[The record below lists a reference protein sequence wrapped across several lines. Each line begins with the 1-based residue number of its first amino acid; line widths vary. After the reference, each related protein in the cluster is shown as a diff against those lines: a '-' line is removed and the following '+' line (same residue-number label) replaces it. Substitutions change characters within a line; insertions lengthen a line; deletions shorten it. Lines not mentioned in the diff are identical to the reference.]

1 MTEEGYAPATFNYQH
16 MIPSVRAKFLF
27 QFFKMMIPE
36 QFLTFAQVLPDALLL
51 VTSAGE
57 ILAVNQAAAKLFNK
71 TSKGMIGQDLRGFV
85 TDSPLKIVDYLRAC
99 SQSRQMILGAF
110 TIHQA
115 EGEEIVCRSQ
125 GAVIQPRSPESI
137 AINLLRLEKRTSNQF
152 VALNQKIHAL
162 SQEIQQRQRIQ
173 AELAQSNETLKQTLM
188 KLQNALQIVQTEK
201 MSGLEQLVA
210 GIAHEINNPVSFIY
224 GNLKHASEYYD
235 DLIKLIHLY
244 QQEYPD
250 PEQVIQQEIETIDLD
265 FLEQDIQKLLHS
277 MLTGCQRIAEIVKSL
292 RNFSRLDEATFKSV
306 DIHEGLEATLMIL
319 QNRFNPNTQH
329 SGIEVIKEYGEL
341 PLVDCSP
348 RQLNQVFM
356 NLLNNA
362 IDALEEAETLRSPA
376 AKQNHSSQIW
386 ISTEKLSDPKIAIHI
401 KDNGNGIPSQ
411 IHDQIFNPFFST
423 KSVGK
428 GTGLGLSISYQII
441 KSHNGQIS
449 VMSDPSWGTKF
460 SIELPIRNLHA
471 PVGSQSCLT
480 PVYP

>member
-1 MTEEGYAPATFNYQH
+1 
-16 MIPSVRAKFLF
+16 
-27 QFFKMMIPE
+27 MMIPD
-36 QFLTFAQVLPDALLL
+36 QFLKFAQVLPDPLLL

-57 ILAVNQAAAKLFNK
+57 ILAVNRAAAKLFNK
-71 TSKGMIGQDLRGFV
+71 TSKAMTGKDLTEFV
-85 TDSPLKIVDYLRAC
+85 TDSPKKVTDYLRTC
-99 SQSRQMILGAF
+99 SQSRQMILGAL

-115 EGEEIVCRSQ
+115 EGEGIACRSQ
-125 GAVIQPRSPESI
+125 GAVIQPRTPESP

-173 AELAQSNETLKQTLM
+173 VELAQSNETLKQTLM
-188 KLQNALQIVQTEK
+188 KLQNALQVVQTEK

-224 GNLKHASEYYD
+224 GNLNHAHEYYD
-235 DLIKLIHLY
+235 DLIRLIHLY
-244 QQEYPD
+244 GQEYPH
-250 PEQVIQQEIETIDLD
+250 PSQVIQQEIETIDLG
-265 FLEQDIQKLLHS
+265 FVEQDIQKLLQS

-292 RNFSRLDEATFKSV
+292 RNFSRLDEATFKPV

-319 QNRFNPNTQH
+319 QNRLNPNTQH

-341 PLVDCSP
+341 PLVTCYP
-348 RQLNQVFM
+348 GKLNQVFM

-362 IDALEEAETLRSPA
+362 IDALEEAEKSPCPA

-386 ISTEKLSDPKIAIHI
+386 ICTEKLSDRKIAIHI

-411 IHDQIFNPFFST
+411 IHHQIFNPFFTT
-423 KSVGK
+423 KPIGT

-441 KSHNGQIS
+441 ESHNGQIS
-449 VMSDPSWGTKF
+449 MMSDPSWGTKF
-460 SIELPIRNLHA
+460 SISLPIEHLQKGYSR
-471 PVGSQSCLT
+471 
-480 PVYP
+480 